1 MTLEEFFARHPRTAL
16 GLSGGTDSS
25 YLLYAGLA
33 CGAEVRPYYIKTQFQ
48 PEFELEDARRLCS
61 QLGAELCIIEA
72 DILSV
77 PCVAENPEDRCFHC
91 KRALFTLLR
100 ERAASDGYAEVIDG
114 TNASD
119 DPGDRPGTRALREL
133 GVLSPLRD

>member
-48 PEFELEDARRLCS
+48 PEFELEDARRMCS

-77 PCVAENPEDRCFHC
+77 PCVAENPEDCV
-91 KRALFTLLR
+91 ALGTVKAIQYVNRMTSGVYDIGQFTNTL
-100 ERAASDGYAEVIDG
+100 SDAYE
-114 TNASD
+114 
-119 DPGDRPGTRALREL
+119 P
-133 GVLSPLRD
+133 